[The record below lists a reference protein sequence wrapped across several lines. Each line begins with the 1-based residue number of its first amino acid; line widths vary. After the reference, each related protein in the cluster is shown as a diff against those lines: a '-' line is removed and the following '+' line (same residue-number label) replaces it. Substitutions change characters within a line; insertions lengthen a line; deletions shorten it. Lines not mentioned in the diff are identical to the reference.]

1 MYCTT
6 CGKELV
12 EGAVICPHC
21 GFKVGM
27 GNKHCSHCGVAVQVG
42 QSLCVNCGFMLTTED
57 SSDIPSKEKQS
68 KKDKTEYKKYEN
80 RVKKTKLLNMIM
92 QVLSVLLVVSVI
104 FLPIYTYAYSPQ
116 SINELGKLEDLNQ
129 WGELL
134 KEGTIN
140 KSFSLWNDFTIIMTN
155 LLSESSDTMV
165 KLTAMTMGLF
175 AIFEVIFAAVF
186 ICTSITQI
194 IKNVHEINEI
204 DKTTLLTYT
213 NIKKTGS
220 ESKKEKVF
228 KKQTAIVIVLYALF
242 DVIFARLLGTEMY
255 EIMPSDIKAE
265 ATRNMISLTGVSPFI
280 WVVMILLIGYFVLK
294 ALIKTEETNLSVDIA
309 KEEIED

>member
-1 MYCTT
+1 
-6 CGKELV
+6 
-12 EGAVICPHC
+12 
-21 GFKVGM
+21 
-27 GNKHCSHCGVAVQVG
+27 
-42 QSLCVNCGFMLTTED
+42 MLTAED

-92 QVLSVLLVVSVI
+92 QVLSVLLVLSLI

-116 SINELGKLEDLNQ
+116 SMDELGELEDLDQ
-129 WGELL
+129 WEELL
-134 KEGTIN
+134 EEGTIN
-140 KSFSLWNDFTIIMTN
+140 KNFSLWNDFTIILTN
-155 LLSESSDTMV
+155 LLSENSDTMV
-165 KLTAMTMGLF
+165 KLMAMVMGMF

-186 ICTSITQI
+186 ICTSIAQI

-242 DVIFARLLGTEMY
+242 DVIFAKLGAEMY
-255 EIMPSDIKAE
+255 KMMPSDIKAE

-280 WVVMILLIGYFVLK
+280 WVVIILLIGYFVLK
-294 ALIKTEETNLSVDIA
+294 ALIKTEEVNLSVDIA

>member
-6 CGKELV
+6 CGKELA
-12 EGAVICPHC
+12 EGAAICPHC
-21 GFKVGM
+21 GFKVGV
-27 GNKHCSHCGVAVQVG
+27 GNKHCSHCGVAVQIG
-42 QSLCVNCGFMLTTED
+42 QSLCVNCGFMLTAED

-92 QVLSVLLVVSVI
+92 QVLSVLLVLSLI

-116 SINELGKLEDLNQ
+116 SMDELGELEDLDQ
-129 WGELL
+129 WEELL
-134 KEGTIN
+134 EEGTIN
-140 KSFSLWNDFTIIMTN
+140 KNFSLWNDFTIILTN
-155 LLSESSDTMV
+155 LLSENSDTMV
-165 KLTAMTMGLF
+165 KLMAMVMGMF

-186 ICTSITQI
+186 ICTSIAQI

-242 DVIFARLLGTEMY
+242 DVIFAKLGAEMY
-255 EIMPSDIKAE
+255 KMMPSDIKAE

-280 WVVMILLIGYFVLK
+280 WVVIILLIGYFVLK
-294 ALIKTEETNLSVDIA
+294 ALIKTEEVNLSVDIA